1 MTDPIQTIMG
11 LFAKSPFKPLNEH
24 AEKVKLTVLKMDEDV
39 RAYVDRDVPRVEQ
52 LYQAISALEHD
63 ADKVKHFIRQNLP
76 SKVMMPVDRTDILSF
91 LKQQDDIA
99 NSAEFVAQMLSM
111 KMVKMPRE
119 VKIAILKLEDAVLS
133 TVEEHVS
140 AANKIITMLD
150 TAFSSKNVNE
160 VQEIINKV
168 DTQKHN
174 VDILRLAAMKVI
186 YAHEKELGP
195 VGVYHLIEIVKELG
209 WVAEHAESS
218 SNRLRLMTARR

>member
-1 MTDPIQTIMG
+1 MTDPFRTIMN

-24 AEKVKLTVLKMDEDV
+24 AVKVRLTVLKMDEDM
-39 RAYVDRDVPRVEQ
+39 RAYVDGDAAKVDE
-52 LYQAISALEHD
+52 LYHEISSLEHD
-63 ADKVKHFIRQNLP
+63 ADKVKQYIRENLP
-76 SKVMMPVDRTDILSF
+76 STVLMPVDRTDILSF

-99 NSAEFVAQMLSM
+99 NSAEFVAQMLTM
-111 KMVKMPRE
+111 KLVKMPPD
-119 VKIAILKLEDAVLS
+119 VKNAILKLEESVLL

-150 TAFSSKNVNE
+150 TAFSSSQVHE

-168 DTQKHN
+168 DSQKHN
-174 VDILRLAAMKVI
+174 ADVLRLEAMKLI

>member
-1 MTDPIQTIMG
+1 MSDPIRTIMN

-24 AEKVKLTVLKMDEDV
+24 AEKVRLTVLKMDEDV
-39 RAYVDRDVPRVEQ
+39 RAYVDGDVARVDGLYRD
-52 LYQAISALEHD
+52 ISSLEHD
-63 ADKVKHFIRQNLP
+63 ADKVKHYIRENLP
-76 SKVMMPVDRTDILSF
+76 SSVMMAVDRTDILSY

-99 NSAEFVAQMLSM
+99 NSAEFVAELLTM
-111 KMVKMPRE
+111 KMVSMPPD
-119 VKIAILKLEDAVLS
+119 VKNAIVKLEDAVLL

-150 TAFSSKNVNE
+150 TAFSSGKGRE
-160 VQEIINKV
+160 VQEVINKV

-174 VDILRLAAMKVI
+174 ADVLGLEAMKLI

-195 VGVYHLIEIVKELG
+195 VGVYHLIEVVKELD

>member
-1 MTDPIQTIMG
+1 MSDPIRTIMN

-24 AEKVKLTVLKMDEDV
+24 ADKVKLTVLKMDEDI
-39 RAYVDRDVPRVEQ
+39 RAYVEGDTARVDE
-52 LYQAISALEHD
+52 LYRQISSLEHD
-63 ADKVKHFIRQNLP
+63 ADKVKHYIRENLP
-76 SKVMMPVDRTDILSF
+76 SSVMMPVDRTDILSY

-99 NSAEFVAQMLSM
+99 NSAEFVAQLLTM
-111 KMVKMPRE
+111 KMVRMPPDVKNALLKM
-119 VKIAILKLEDAVLS
+119 EDAVLQ

-140 AANKIITMLD
+140 AASKIITMLD
-150 TAFSSKNVNE
+150 TAFSTSKVRE

-174 VDILRLAAMKVI
+174 VDVLGLEAMKLI
-186 YAHEKELGP
+186 YSHEKELGP
-195 VGVYHLIEIVKELG
+195 VGVYHLLEVVKELG

>member
-1 MTDPIQTIMG
+1 MTDPVRTIMN

-24 AEKVKLTVLKMDEDV
+24 AEKVRLTVLKMDEDIK
-39 RAYVDRDVPRVEQ
+39 AYVDRDSAKVDE
-52 LYQAISALEHD
+52 LYREISSLEHD
-63 ADKVKHFIRQNLP
+63 ADKVKHYIRQNLP
-76 SKVMMPVDRTDILSF
+76 STVLMPVDRTDILSF

-111 KMVKMPRE
+111 KMVKMPRD
-119 VKIAILKLEDAVLS
+119 VKNAILKLEEAVLL

-150 TAFSSKNVNE
+150 TAFSSSKVQE

-174 VDILRLAAMKVI
+174 VDVLRLEAMKLI
-186 YAHEKELGP
+186 YAHEKDLGQVP
-195 VGVYHLIEIVKELG
+195 
-209 WVAEHAESS
+209 
-218 SNRLRLMTARR
+218 R